1 MKRCV
6 NIFKGFAAIAVMAFA
21 FVSCSKQKS
30 EELSVVGDWKAEYAT
45 QKYYENDVLKTEEIY
60 YLDNDVMLVS
70 INADG
75 TACVITYEKDDI
87 DADVSLMNWTQEGNT
102 LKLADADSPEYVT
115 VVTINFLSSDQVV
128 WEFVG
133 DEEHEDTDGIIEKT
147 IVSYTM
153 SRVK

>member
-1 MKRCV
+1 MKRFV

-75 TACVITYEKDDI
+75 TACVITYEKDD
-87 DADVSLMNWTQEGNT
+87 N
-102 LKLADADSPEYVT
+102 YVYMKT
-115 VVTINFLSSDQVV
+115 KCMAIHEVLSYYKDKDC
-128 WEFVG
+128 F
-133 DEEHEDTDGIIEKT
+133 IAI
-147 IVSYTM
+147 Y
-153 SRVK
+153 